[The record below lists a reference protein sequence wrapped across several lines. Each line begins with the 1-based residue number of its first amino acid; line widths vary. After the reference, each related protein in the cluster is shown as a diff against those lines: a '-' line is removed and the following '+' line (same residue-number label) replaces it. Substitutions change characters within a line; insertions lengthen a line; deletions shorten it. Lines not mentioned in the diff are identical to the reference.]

1 MGTPASAKLALVS
14 APSAYE
20 ELRTHLGEVADLRRI
35 GQILFWDQQ
44 VMMPSGGAPARAE
57 QSATLARIS
66 HEAFIS
72 PEIGRLLEELTP
84 WAEGLDPESDEASI
98 VRVSR
103 RDWEKARRVPAE
115 LSAEMNRASS
125 LALRVWAQARA
136 TSDFASLIPSL
147 ERNFELRRR
156 YVECFE
162 PAEETYDI
170 LLDDYEPGMKT
181 AEVRAV
187 FDRMKPVLIEIVRN
201 VEPAEDALAGHVLPR
216 AAQTAFAL
224 DVLERFGYDPKSWRL
239 DPTQHPFASSP
250 STNDIRLTTHYDESS
265 LRSVFAAMHEFGHGL
280 YEHGVD
286 GALARTPLGSG
297 ASMALHESQS
307 RMWENLV
314 GRSRPFWR
322 FFYPRFRAAFTDLD
336 LDEETLYR
344 TVNLVTPTFI
354 RVDADE
360 VTYSLHVIL
369 RFELEQELVEGRLAL
384 ADLPEAWNARFKEYL
399 GLDVPNDDVGVLQ
412 DMHWAA
418 GHIGYFP
425 TYALGNV
432 ASVQIW
438 DRIVVDLPDLQAQF
452 EAGEFSALRDWLRE
466 HLYRLGRKFTPVET
480 LERVTGARLDPE
492 PYLRYLRDKYA
503 A

>member
-1 MGTPASAKLALVS
+1 MATPASAKLPAVS

-20 ELRTHLGEVADLRRI
+20 ELRTHLGEVSDLRRI
-35 GQILFWDQQ
+35 GQVLFWDQQ
-44 VMMPSGGAPARAE
+44 VIMPPGGAPGRAE

-72 PEIGRLLEELTP
+72 PEIGRLLEELAP
-84 WAEGLDPESDEASI
+84 WAESLDPDSDEASI

-103 RDWEKARRVPAE
+103 RDWEKARRVPPE

-125 LALRVWAQARA
+125 LALRAWAQARA
-136 TSDFASLIPSL
+136 DSDFASLVPYL

-187 FDRMKPVLIEIVRN
+187 FDRMKPALIELVRN
-201 VEPAEDALAGHVLPR
+201 VEPAEDALAGRVLPR
-216 AAQTAFAL
+216 DGQTAFAL
-224 DVLERFGYDPKSWRL
+224 EVLERFGYDPNAWRL

-250 STNDIRLTTHYDESS
+250 SPNDIRLTTHYDESS
-265 LRSVFAAMHEFGHGL
+265 LRSVFASMHEFGHGL
-280 YEHGVD
+280 YEHGID
-286 GALARTPLGSG
+286 PALARTPLGSG

-322 FFYPRFRAAFTDLD
+322 FFFPHFRAAFPELD

-344 TVNLVTPTFI
+344 TVNLVTPTLI

-360 VTYSLHVIL
+360 VTYNLHVIL
-369 RFELEQELVEGRLAL
+369 RFELEQELVEGRLAP

-399 GLDVPNDDVGVLQ
+399 GLDVPSDDVGVLQ

-418 GHIGYFP
+418 GQSATSRP
-425 TYALGNV
+425 TRSATSPRSRSGSGSSPTCPTCPRSSRRGSSPRCGNGW
-432 ASVQIW
+432 ASTCTGW
-438 DRIVVDLPDLQAQF
+438 
-452 EAGEFSALRDWLRE
+452 AGSSRPSRRWS
-466 HLYRLGRKFTPVET
+466 G
-480 LERVTGARLDPE
+480 
-492 PYLRYLRDKYA
+492 
-503 A
+503 